1 MRHFPEL
8 APMTRRKKI
17 KKDRHMTL
25 KSMDALTMA
34 AEANDMQTPP
44 RRSRR
49 LSRDRRPVDRLTAEN
64 HSGFQSIL
72 EEQEDF
78 RQVTIAGAAAA
89 PAAAAA
95 LEEHSYMNTKK
106 RRSNSIPNNSF
117 TDPTIPR
124 RMVQVTLRPW
134 DIRRHCARLPLMAAL
149 PCPFTPPLSQGE
161 VRVRL
166 QECNAVSHVL
176 AATSLVAFIPQEHG
190 STAPFQEHPS
200 PPVVLPLVFSK
211 NENDTSSLHAV
222 VEQQQQQ
229 QETVDIPTSNKIKR
243 KAAADPFLK
252 KKARTRKQ
260 KAPTRNQSGNSRF
273 KKRALRPHKQ
283 KAPTPQEEAF
293 DTTNMNAR
301 LRRLATPNKRLPRMK
316 APPRGRRTSNTTP
329 SYSQDYPATPRNAT
343 TRDSMT
349 SFQTPSSYGSAFL
362 QTPAS
367 DCSSAIS
374 LVTLTQ
380 DFYNLIL
387 ASICIIL

>member
-1 MRHFPEL
+1 MGHSKTLCSSSLDGSSSVSFYSSL
-8 APMTRRKKI
+8 ITRRGASETP
-17 KKDRHMTL
+17 R
-25 KSMDALTMA
+25 
-34 AEANDMQTPP
+34 MQCSIPCAGCYFP
-44 RRSRR
+44 RGIHPARAWIDCSFSRT
-49 LSRDRRPVDRLTAEN
+49 SFTTRRPA
-64 HSGFQSIL
+64 
-72 EEQEDF
+72 
-78 RQVTIAGAAAA
+78 
-89 PAAAAA
+89 
-95 LEEHSYMNTKK
+95 
-106 RRSNSIPNNSF
+106 
-117 TDPTIPR
+117 
-124 RMVQVTLRPW
+124 
-134 DIRRHCARLPLMAAL
+134 
-149 PCPFTPPLSQGE
+149 
-161 VRVRL
+161 
-166 QECNAVSHVL
+166 
-176 AATSLVAFIPQEHG
+176 
-190 STAPFQEHPS
+190 FQEHPS

-222 VEQQQQQ
+222 VEQQQKQQ

-252 KKARTRKQ
+252 KKAPTRKQ
-260 KAPTRNQSGNSRF
+260 KTPTRKQSGNSRF

-301 LRRLATPNKRLPRMK
+301 LRRFATPNKRLQRMK

-329 SYSQDYPATPRNAT
+329 SYSQDYPATPRNPT
-343 TRDSMT
+343 TRDSLT

-380 DFYNLIL
+380 EFYNLIL